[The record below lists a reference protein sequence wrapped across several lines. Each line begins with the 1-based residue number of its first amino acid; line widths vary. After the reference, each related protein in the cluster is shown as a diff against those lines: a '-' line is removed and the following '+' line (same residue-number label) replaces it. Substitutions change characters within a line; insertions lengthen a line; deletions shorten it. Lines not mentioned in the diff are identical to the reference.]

1 MPHKSRHLKHRSK
14 KSRKP
19 LAVGILAVVAIAV
32 IVIAVYYVFFS
43 QPAVPVVQGKVLFE
57 VTWVDETNTTRNGN
71 ITIQLRDDKP
81 ITSGN
86 FRTLVEQGKYDN
98 TIFHRVIAGFM
109 IQGGDPTGTGMGDPS
124 IATIHDEIGSNNHN
138 IPGTIAM
145 AKMSTSSGEIVPNSA
160 SSQFFINVGDNTGLD
175 PNFSVFGDVIQGME
189 VVTAISQV
197 PVVANPNTN
206 EMSVPVNA
214 VTLIGATVVP

>member
-1 MPHKSRHLKHRSK
+1 MPHKSRRLKHRSK

-43 QPAVPVVQGKVLFE
+43 QPAVLVVQGKVLFE
-57 VTWVDETNTTRNGN
+57 VVWVDETNTTRYGN

-109 IQGGDPTGTGMGDPS
+109 IQGGQ
-124 IATIHDEIGSNNHN
+124 IADSVSPIRDEIGTDNRNVR
-138 IPGTIAM
+138 GAIAM
-145 AKMSTSSGEIVPNSA
+145 ANTGAPNSA
-160 SSQFFINVGDNTGLD
+160 SSQFFINLVDNGAANPSFDSSYT
-175 PNFSVFGDVIQGME
+175 VFGTVISGMDV
-189 VVTAISQV
+189 VDAISQV
-197 PVVANPNTN
+197 PTAANPAMNN
-206 EMSVPVNA
+206 EISAPVNE
-214 VTLIGATVVP
+214 VTLISATVLP

>member
-1 MPHKSRHLKHRSK
+1 MPHKPRHLKHRSK

-19 LAVGILAVVAIAV
+19 LAVGILAVLTIAV

-98 TIFHRVIAGFM
+98 TIFHRVMAGFM
-109 IQGGDPTGTGMGDPS
+109 IQGGNLSESVPP
-124 IATIHDEIGSNNHN
+124 IYDEIGSNNHN
-138 IPGTIAM
+138 IAGTIAM
-145 AKMSTSSGEIVPNSA
+145 ALSTLSGEMVPNSA

-175 PNFSVFGDVIQGME
+175 SNFSVFGDVVQGMD
-189 VVTAISQV
+189 VVIAISQV
-197 PVVANPNTN
+197 PAVANPAIPS
-206 EMSVPVNA
+206 EISVPVNE
-214 VTLIGATVVP
+214 VTLISATTLP

>member
-109 IQGGDPTGTGMGDPS
+109 IQGGNLSESVPQ
-124 IATIHDEIGSNNHN
+124 IYDEIGSNNHN
-138 IPGTIAM
+138 IAGTIAM
-145 AKMSTSSGEIVPNSA
+145 AKLSTSSGEMVPNSA
-160 SSQFFINVGDNTGLD
+160 TSQFFIKVGDKTGLD
-175 PNFSVFGDVIQGME
+175 SNFSVFGDVIQGME

>member
-1 MPHKSRHLKHRSK
+1 MPHHLKRRK

-19 LAVGILAVVAIAV
+19 LVAGILAVLTIAV
-32 IVIAVYYVFFS
+32 IVIAIYYVFFS

-57 VTWVDETNTTRNGN
+57 VVWVDETNTTRNGN

-98 TIFHRVIAGFM
+98 TIFHRVMAGFM

-124 IATIHDEIGSNNHN
+124 IPNIHDEIGSNNRN
-138 IPGTIAM
+138 ERGTIAM
-145 AKMSTSSGEIVPNSA
+145 ANTGQPDSA
-160 SSQFFINVGDNTGLD
+160 SSQFFINLVDNGNNVIDAAGTKFD
-175 PNFSVFGDVIQGME
+175 SVYTVFGIVTEGMDV
-189 VVTAISQV
+189 VDAISHV
-197 PVVANPNTN
+197 EVDDPSSNAPKPVRD
-206 EMSVPVNA
+206 
-214 VTLIGATVVP
+214 VTLIRAEILP

>member
-1 MPHKSRHLKHRSK
+1 MPHKPRHLKHRSK

-19 LAVGILAVVAIAV
+19 LAVGILAVLTIAV

-57 VTWVDETNTTRNGN
+57 VVWVDETNTTRNGN

-98 TIFHRVIAGFM
+98 TIFHRVMAGFM

-124 IATIHDEIGSNNHN
+124 IPNIRDEIGSNNRN
-138 IPGTIAM
+138 ERGTIAM
-145 AKMSTSSGEIVPNSA
+145 ANTGQPDSA
-160 SSQFFINVGDNTGLD
+160 SSQFFINLVDNGAAYSGFDSSYT
-175 PNFSVFGDVIQGME
+175 VFGTVIDGMGVVDEISE
-189 VVTAISQV
+189 VPT
-197 PVVANPNTN
+197 VANPANPS
-206 EMSVPVNA
+206 EISVPVNE
-214 VTLIGATVVP
+214 VTLVSATILP

>member
-1 MPHKSRHLKHRSK
+1 MPHKPRHLKHRSK

-19 LAVGILAVVAIAV
+19 LAVGILAVLT
-32 IVIAVYYVFFS
+32 IAVYYVFFS

-57 VTWVDETNTTRNGN
+57 VVWVNETNTTRNGN

-109 IQGGDPTGTGMGDPS
+109 IQGGQ
-124 IATIHDEIGSNNHN
+124 IADSVSPIRDEIGTDNRNVR
-138 IPGTIAM
+138 GAIAM
-145 AKMSTSSGEIVPNSA
+145 AN
-160 SSQFFINVGDNTGLD
+160 
-175 PNFSVFGDVIQGME
+175 
-189 VVTAISQV
+189 
-197 PVVANPNTN
+197 
-206 EMSVPVNA
+206 
-214 VTLIGATVVP
+214 